1 MDGREL
7 HTTCCIVG
15 GGPAGMMTG
24 FLLARAG
31 IDVIV
36 LEKHKDF
43 FRDFRGDTIHPSTFQ
58 LMHELGLLEDFL
70 RVPHQEISSLSAIFN
85 GHMVHLADFSHLK
98 VARPAI
104 GLMPQWD
111 FLNFIAEQAAK
122 YNSFCL
128 IRQADVTGLLMN
140 HDKITG
146 VKASTPDGPLEVH
159 AKLVIG
165 TDGRQSTVR
174 KAAGLT
180 VIETGAPIDVLW
192 FRLSR
197 HPGDPGQVLGNFSQG
212 RILIL
217 LDRSTYWQC
226 GYIIDKDGYDKI
238 KEEGLNKFR
247 TDLAETCPF
256 LKDRLLELT
265 AWTAIQLLSVKID
278 HLHTWYREGLICI
291 GDAAHAMSPVG
302 GVGINLAIQDAV
314 AAANFLWRPLRDQAD
329 VPMTVLARLQIRR
342 TFPTRITQALQV
354 RIQQGIHHRR
364 QTLEKTGVP
373 LIMRW
378 MEHYPL
384 LRRIPARLIGIG
396 VRPEHVQSPE
406 IRN

>member
-1 MDGREL
+1 
-7 HTTCCIVG
+7 
-15 GGPAGMMTG
+15 
-24 FLLARAG
+24 
-31 IDVIV
+31 
-36 LEKHKDF
+36 
-43 FRDFRGDTIHPSTFQ
+43 
-58 LMHELGLLEDFL
+58 
-70 RVPHQEISSLSAIFN
+70 
-85 GHMVHLADFSHLK
+85 
-98 VARPAI
+98 
-104 GLMPQWD
+104 
-111 FLNFIAEQAAK
+111 
-122 YNSFCL
+122 
-128 IRQADVTGLLMN
+128 
-140 HDKITG
+140 
-146 VKASTPDGPLEVH
+146 VH

-197 HPGDPGQVLGNFSQG
+197 HPDDPGQILGNFSRG

-226 GYIIDKDGYDKI
+226 GYVIDKDGFEKL
-238 KEEGLNKFR
+238 KAEGLNKFR
-247 TDLAETCPF
+247 TDLAETSPF

-265 AWTAIQLLSVKID
+265 AWTDIQLLSVKID
-278 HLHTWYREGLICI
+278 HLHTWYREGVICI

-314 AAANFLWRPLRDQAD
+314 AAANFLWRPLRDEAD

-342 TFPTRITQALQV
+342 TFPTRVIQALQV

-364 QTLEKTGVP
+364 NTLEKTGVP
-373 LIMRW
+373 LFMRW
-378 MEHYPL
+378 AERYPL
-384 LRRIPARLIGIG
+384 LRRIPARLVGMGI
-396 VRPEHVQSPE
+396 RPEHVHSPE

>member
-1 MDGREL
+1 
-7 HTTCCIVG
+7 
-15 GGPAGMMTG
+15 MMTG

-85 GHMVHLADFSHLK
+85 GHTVRLADFSHLK
-98 VARPAI
+98 VALPAI

-111 FLNFIAEQAAK
+111 FLNFMAEQAARYK
-122 YNSFCL
+122 SFCL
-128 IRQADVTGLLMN
+128 IRQADVTGLLTDR
-140 HDKITG
+140 DKITG
-146 VKASTPDGPLEVH
+146 ITATTPDGPLEVH

-174 KAAGLT
+174 TAAGLT

-197 HPGDPGQVLGNFSQG
+197 HPDDPGQILGNFSQG

-226 GYIIDKDGYDKI
+226 GYVIDKDGYDAI

-247 TDLAETCPF
+247 TDLAETSPF

-265 AWTAIQLLSVKID
+265 AWTDIQLLSVKID

-314 AAANFLWRPLRDQAD
+314 AAANLLWRPLRDEAD
-329 VPMTVLARLQIRR
+329 VPLTVLARLQIRR
-342 TFPTRITQALQV
+342 TFPTRVIQALQV
-354 RIQQGIHHRR
+354 RIQQGIKSRR
-364 QTLEKTGVP
+364 KDVEKTAVP
-373 LIMRW
+373 LFMRW
-378 MEHYPL
+378 AERYPF
-384 LRRIPARLIGIG
+384 LRRIPARLVGIG
-396 VRPEHVQSPE
+396 VRPEHVHSPE

>member
-58 LMHELGLLEDFL
+58 LMYELGLLEDFL

-85 GHMVHLADFSHLK
+85 GHEVHLADFSHLK
-98 VARPAI
+98 VARPVI

-111 FLNFIAEQAAK
+111 FLNFIAGQAARYK
-122 YNSFCL
+122 SFSL
-128 IRQADVTGLLMN
+128 IREANVTDLLKDE
-140 HDKITG
+140 DKITG
-146 VKASTPDGPLEVH
+146 VTATTPDGSLEVH

-165 TDGRQSTVR
+165 TDGRQSTIR
-174 KAAGLT
+174 AAAGLS

-197 HPGDPGQVLGNFSQG
+197 HPDDPGQILGNFSRG

-226 GYIIDKDGYDKI
+226 GYVIDKDGYDKL
-238 KEEGLNKFR
+238 KEEGLSKFR
-247 TDLAETCPF
+247 EDLAETSPF
-256 LKDRLLELT
+256 LKDRLLELKD
-265 AWTAIQLLSVKID
+265 WTDIQLLSVKID

-314 AAANFLWRPLRDQAD
+314 AAANFLWRPLRDEAD
-329 VPMTVLARLQIRR
+329 VPLTVLARLQIRR
-342 TFPTRITQALQV
+342 TFPTRVIQALQV
-354 RIQQGIHHRR
+354 RIQQGIHSRR
-364 QTLEKTGVP
+364 KDVEKASVP
-373 LIMRW
+373 LFMRW
-378 MEHYPL
+378 AERYPL
-384 LRRIPARLIGIG
+384 LRRIPARLVGMGI
-396 VRPEHVQSPE
+396 RPEHVHSPE

>member
-1 MDGREL
+1 MDGTEL

-58 LMHELGLLEDFL
+58 LMFELGLLEDFL
-70 RVPHQEISSLSAIFN
+70 RVPHQEISSMSAIFN
-85 GHMVHLADFSHLK
+85 GQEVHLADFSHLK

-111 FLNFIAEQAAK
+111 FLNFIARQAARYK
-122 YNSFCL
+122 SFSL
-128 IRQADVTGLLMN
+128 IREANVTGLLKDE
-140 HDKITG
+140 DKITG
-146 VKASTPDGPLEVH
+146 VTATTPDGSLEVH

-174 KAAGLT
+174 AAAGLS

-197 HPGDPGQVLGNFSQG
+197 HPDDPGQILGNFSRG

-226 GYIIDKDGYDKI
+226 GYVIDKDGYDKL
-238 KEEGLNKFR
+238 KEEGLSKFR
-247 TDLAETCPF
+247 EDLAETSPF
-256 LKDRLLELT
+256 LKDRLLELKD
-265 AWTAIQLLSVKID
+265 WTDIQLLSVKID

-314 AAANFLWRPLRDQAD
+314 AAANFLWQPLRDEAD
-329 VPMTVLARLQIRR
+329 VPLTVLARLQIRR
-342 TFPTRITQALQV
+342 TFPTRVIQALQI
-354 RIQQGIHHRR
+354 RIQQGIKSRR
-364 QTLEKTGVP
+364 KDVEKASVP
-373 LIMRW
+373 LFMRW
-378 MEHYPL
+378 AERYPL
-384 LRRIPARLIGIG
+384 LRRIPARLVGMG
-396 VRPEHVQSPE
+396 VRPEHVHSPE

>member
-70 RVPHQEISSLSAIFN
+70 RVPHQEISSMSAIFN
-85 GHMVHLADFSHLK
+85 GHEVHLADFSHLK
-98 VARPAI
+98 VARPVI

-111 FLNFIAEQAAK
+111 FLNFLAGQAAR
-122 YNSFCL
+122 YNSFSL
-128 IRQADVTGLLMN
+128 IRQADVTGLLKN
-140 HDKITG
+140 EDKITG
-146 VKASTPDGPLEVH
+146 IIATTPDGPLEVH

-174 KAAGLT
+174 KEAGLS
-180 VIETGAPIDVLW
+180 VIDTGAPIDVLW

-197 HPGDPGQVLGNFSQG
+197 RPEDPGQILGNFSRG

-226 GYIIDKDGYDKI
+226 GYIIDKNGYDKL
-238 KEEGLNKFR
+238 KAEGLSKFR
-247 TDLAETCPF
+247 EDLAETSPF

-265 AWTAIQLLSVKID
+265 AWTDIQLLSVKID
-278 HLHTWYREGLICI
+278 HLHTWYQEGLICI

-314 AAANFLWRPLRDQAD
+314 AAANFLWRPLRDEPD
-329 VPMTVLARLQIRR
+329 VPLTVLARLQIRR
-342 TFPTRITQALQV
+342 TFPTRVIQALQV
-354 RIQQGIHHRR
+354 RIQEGISTRR
-364 QTLEKTGVP
+364 KDVEKTTVP
-373 LIMRW
+373 LFMRW
-378 MEHYPL
+378 AERYPF
-384 LRRIPARLIGIG
+384 LRRIPARLVGIG
-396 VRPEHVQSPE
+396 VRPEHVHSPE

>member
-70 RVPHQEISSLSAIFN
+70 RVPHQEVSSLSAIFN
-85 GHMVHLADFSHLK
+85 GHEVHLADFSHLK
-98 VARPAI
+98 VARPVI

-111 FLNFIAEQAAK
+111 FLNFIAGQAARYK
-122 YNSFCL
+122 SFSL

-146 VKASTPDGPLEVH
+146 VTATTPDGPLKVF

-174 KAAGLT
+174 TAADLT

-197 HPGDPGQVLGNFSQG
+197 HPDDPGQILGNFSKG

-217 LDRSTYWQC
+217 LDRSAYWQC
-226 GYIIDKDGYDKI
+226 GYVIDKDGYDRI

-247 TDLAETCPF
+247 TDLAETSPF

-265 AWTAIQLLSVKID
+265 DWTDIQLLSVKID

-314 AAANFLWRPLRDQAD
+314 AAANLLWRPLRDQPD
-329 VPMTVLARLQIRR
+329 VPLTVLARLQIRR
-342 TFPTRITQALQV
+342 TFPTRIIQALQV
-354 RIQQGIHHRR
+354 RIQQGINHRR
-364 QTLEKTGVP
+364 KTLEKTGVP
-373 LIMRW
+373 LFMRLA
-378 MEHYPL
+378 ERYPF
-384 LRRIPARLIGIG
+384 LRRIPARLVGIG
-396 VRPEHVQSPE
+396 VRPEHIHSPE

>member
-70 RVPHQEISSLSAIFN
+70 RVPHQEVSSLSAIFN
-85 GHMVHLADFSHLK
+85 GHKIHFADFSHLK
-98 VARPAI
+98 VAHPVI

-111 FLNFIAEQAAK
+111 FLNFVAEQAAR
-122 YNSFCL
+122 YSCFSL
-128 IRQADVTGLLMN
+128 IRQADVTGLLTN

-146 VKASTPDGPLEVH
+146 VTATTPDGPLEVH

-165 TDGRQSTVR
+165 TDGRQSTIR
-174 KAAGLT
+174 KEAALT

-197 HPGDPGQVLGNFSQG
+197 RNDDPGQVLGNFSRG

-217 LDRSTYWQC
+217 VGRTTYWQC
-226 GYIIDKDGYDKI
+226 GYVIDKDGFEKLKAD
-238 KEEGLNKFR
+238 GLNKFR
-247 TDLAETCPF
+247 MDLAETSPF

-265 AWTAIQLLSVKID
+265 SWTDIQLLSVKID

-314 AAANFLWRPLRDQAD
+314 AAANFLWQPLRDQAD
-329 VPMTVLARLQIRR
+329 VPLTVLARLQIRR
-342 TFPTRITQALQV
+342 TFPTRVTQALQV
-354 RIQQGIHHRR
+354 RIQQEINSRR
-364 QTLEKTGVP
+364 KAGEKTGVP
-373 LIMRW
+373 LFLRW
-378 MEHYPL
+378 VDRFPL
-384 LRRIPARLIGIG
+384 LRRIPAWLVGIG
-396 VRPEHVQSPE
+396 VRPEHVHSPE

>member
-70 RVPHQEISSLSAIFN
+70 QVPHQEVSSLSAVFN
-85 GHMVHLADFSHLK
+85 GQEIHLADFSHLK
-98 VARPAI
+98 VARPVI

-111 FLNFIAEQAAK
+111 FLNFIARQAAR
-122 YNSFCL
+122 YNSFSL

-140 HDKITG
+140 HDKISG
-146 VKASTPDGPLEVH
+146 VTATTPDGPLKVY

-174 KAAGLT
+174 TAADLT

-197 HPGDPGQVLGNFSQG
+197 HPDDPGQILGNFSNG

-247 TDLAETCPF
+247 TDLAETSPF

-265 AWTAIQLLSVKID
+265 DWTDIQLLSVKID

-314 AAANFLWRPLRDQAD
+314 AAANLLWRPLRDQPD
-329 VPMTVLARLQIRR
+329 VPLTVLARLQIRR
-342 TFPTRITQALQV
+342 TFPTRIIQALQV
-354 RIQQGIHHRR
+354 RIQQGVNHRR
-364 QTLEKTGVP
+364 KTLEKTGVP
-373 LIMRW
+373 LLMRW
-378 MEHYPL
+378 ANRYPF
-384 LRRIPARLIGIG
+384 LRRIPARLVGMG
-396 VRPEHVQSPE
+396 VRPEHVHSPE

>member
-7 HTTCCIVG
+7 NTTCCIVG

-85 GHMVHLADFSHLK
+85 GHTVRLADFSHLK
-98 VARPAI
+98 VALPAI

-111 FLNFIAEQAAK
+111 FLNFMAEQAARYK
-122 YNSFCL
+122 SFCL
-128 IRQADVTGLLMN
+128 IRQADVTGLLTDR
-140 HDKITG
+140 DKITG
-146 VKASTPDGPLEVH
+146 ITATTPDGPLEVH

-174 KAAGLT
+174 TAAGLT

-197 HPGDPGQVLGNFSQG
+197 HPDDPGQILGNFSQG

-226 GYIIDKDGYDKI
+226 GYVIDKDGYDAI

-247 TDLAETCPF
+247 TDLAETSPF

-265 AWTAIQLLSVKID
+265 AWTDIQLLSVKID

-329 VPMTVLARLQIRR
+329 VPMTVLARVQIRR
-342 TFPTRITQALQV
+342 TFPTRVIQALQV

-364 QTLEKTGVP
+364 NTLEKTGVP
-373 LIMRW
+373 LFMRLADR
-378 MEHYPL
+378 YPF
-384 LRRIPARLIGIG
+384 LRRIPARLVGMG
-396 VRPEHVQSPE
+396 VRPEHVLSPE

>member
-1 MDGREL
+1 MNGREL

-70 RVPHQEISSLSAIFN
+70 RVPHQEVSSMSAIFN
-85 GHMVHLADFSHLK
+85 GHNVHLADFSHLK
-98 VARPAI
+98 VALPAI

-111 FLNFIAEQAAK
+111 FLNFIAEQAAR
-122 YNSFCL
+122 YNSFSL
-128 IRQADVTGLLMN
+128 IRQADVSGLLMN

-146 VKASTPDGPLEVH
+146 VTATTPDGPLEVH

-174 KAAGLT
+174 KAADLT

-197 HPGDPGQVLGNFSQG
+197 RPDDPGQVLGNFSQG

-247 TDLAETCPF
+247 TDLAETCSF

-265 AWTAIQLLSVKID
+265 DWTGVQLLSVKID

-314 AAANFLWRPLRDQAD
+314 AAANLLWRPLRDQAD

-342 TFPTRITQALQV
+342 TFPTRMTQALQV
-354 RIQQGIHHRR
+354 RIQEGIHHRR
-364 QTLEKTGVP
+364 KKLEKTGVP

-378 MEHYPL
+378 VEHYPL

-396 VRPEHVQSPE
+396 VRPEHIHSPE

>member
-1 MDGREL
+1 MDRREL

-58 LMHELGLLEDFL
+58 LMYELGLLEDFL

-85 GHMVHLADFSHLK
+85 GHEVHLADFSHLK

-111 FLNFIAEQAAK
+111 FLNFIAGQAARYK
-122 YNSFCL
+122 SFSL
-128 IRQADVTGLLMN
+128 IREANVTGLLKDE
-140 HDKITG
+140 DKITG
-146 VKASTPDGPLEVH
+146 VTATTPDGSLEVH

-165 TDGRQSTVR
+165 TDGRQSTIR
-174 KAAGLT
+174 AAAGLS

-197 HPGDPGQVLGNFSQG
+197 HPDDPGQILGNFSRG

-226 GYIIDKDGYDKI
+226 GYVIDKDGYDKL
-238 KEEGLNKFR
+238 KEEGLSKFR
-247 TDLAETCPF
+247 EDLAETSPF
-256 LKDRLLELT
+256 LKDRLLELKD
-265 AWTAIQLLSVKID
+265 WTDIQLLSVKID

-314 AAANFLWRPLRDQAD
+314 AAANFLWRPLRDEAD
-329 VPMTVLARLQIRR
+329 VPLTVLARLQIRR
-342 TFPTRITQALQV
+342 TFPTRVIQALQV
-354 RIQQGIHHRR
+354 RIQQGINSRR
-364 QTLEKTGVP
+364 KDVEKASVP
-373 LIMRW
+373 LFMRW
-378 MEHYPL
+378 AERYPL
-384 LRRIPARLIGIG
+384 LRRIPARLVGMGI
-396 VRPEHVQSPE
+396 RPEHVHSPE

>member
-1 MDGREL
+1 
-7 HTTCCIVG
+7 
-15 GGPAGMMTG
+15 MMTG

-58 LMHELGLLEDFL
+58 LMYELGLLEDFL

-85 GHMVHLADFSHLK
+85 GHEIHLADFSHLK

-111 FLNFIAEQAAK
+111 FLNFLAGQAAR
-122 YNSFCL
+122 YRSFSL
-128 IRQADVTGLLMN
+128 IRQADVTGLLK
-140 HDKITG
+140 HEDKITG
-146 VKASTPDGPLEVH
+146 IIATTPDGPLEVH

-174 KAAGLT
+174 REAGLS
-180 VIETGAPIDVLW
+180 VIETGSPIDVLW

-197 HPGDPGQVLGNFSQG
+197 HPADPGQILGNFSRG

-217 LDRSTYWQC
+217 LDRNTYWQC
-226 GYIIDKDGYDKI
+226 GYVIDKDGYDQFKA
-238 KEEGLNKFR
+238 EGLDKFR
-247 TDLAETCPF
+247 ADLAETSPF
-256 LKDRLLELT
+256 LKDRLLELR
-265 AWTAIQLLSVKID
+265 AWTDVQLLSVKID

-314 AAANFLWRPLRDQAD
+314 AAANFLWQPLRDQGD
-329 VPMTVLARLQIRR
+329 VPLTVLARLQIRR
-342 TFPTRITQALQV
+342 AFPTRVIQALQV
-354 RIQQGIHHRR
+354 RIQRGISTRR
-364 QTLEKTGVP
+364 KATKKTGVP

-378 MEHYPL
+378 AERYPF
-384 LRRIPARLIGIG
+384 LRRIPARLVGIGI
-396 VRPEHVQSPE
+396 RPEHVHSPE

>member
-1 MDGREL
+1 MNGREL
-7 HTTCCIVG
+7 HTNCCIVG

-58 LMHELGLLEDFL
+58 LMYELGLLEDFL
-70 RVPHQEISSLSAIFN
+70 QVPHQEISSMSAIFN
-85 GHMVHLADFSHLK
+85 GHEVHLADFSHLK
-98 VARPAI
+98 VARPVI

-111 FLNFIAEQAAK
+111 FLNFIAGQAARYK
-122 YNSFCL
+122 TFSL
-128 IRQADVTGLLMN
+128 IREANVTGLLKDE
-140 HDKITG
+140 DKITG
-146 VKASTPDGPLEVH
+146 VIATTPDGSLEVH

-165 TDGRQSTVR
+165 TDGRQSTIR
-174 KAAGLT
+174 AAADLS

-197 HPGDPGQVLGNFSQG
+197 HADDPGQILGNFSHG

-226 GYIIDKDGYDKI
+226 GYVIDKDGYDKL

-247 TDLAETCPF
+247 EDLAETSPF
-256 LKDRLLELT
+256 LKDRLLELKD
-265 AWTAIQLLSVKID
+265 WTDIQLLSVKID

-314 AAANFLWRPLRDQAD
+314 AAANFLWRPLREETD
-329 VPMTVLARLQIRR
+329 VPMTVLARLQTRR
-342 TFPTRITQALQV
+342 TFPTRVIQALQV
-354 RIQQGIHHRR
+354 RIQQGINSRR
-364 QTLEKTGVP
+364 KDVEKASIP
-373 LIMRW
+373 LFMRW
-378 MEHYPL
+378 AERFPL
-384 LRRIPARLIGIG
+384 LRRIPARLVGMGI
-396 VRPEHVQSPE
+396 RPEHVHSPE

>member
-58 LMHELGLLEDFL
+58 LMYELGLLEDFL

-85 GHMVHLADFSHLK
+85 GHEIHLADFSHLK

-111 FLNFIAEQAAK
+111 FLNFLAGQAAR
-122 YNSFCL
+122 YRSFSL
-128 IRQADVTGLLMN
+128 IRQADVTGLLK
-140 HDKITG
+140 HEDKITG
-146 VKASTPDGPLEVH
+146 IIATTPDGPLEVH

-174 KAAGLT
+174 REAGLS
-180 VIETGAPIDVLW
+180 VIETGSPIDVLW

-197 HPGDPGQVLGNFSQG
+197 HPADPGQILGNFSRG

-217 LDRSTYWQC
+217 LDRNTYWQC
-226 GYIIDKDGYDKI
+226 GYVIDKDGYDQFKA
-238 KEEGLNKFR
+238 EGLDKFR
-247 TDLAETCPF
+247 ADLAETSPF
-256 LKDRLLELT
+256 LKDRLLELR
-265 AWTAIQLLSVKID
+265 AWTDVQLLSVKID

-314 AAANFLWRPLRDQAD
+314 AAANFLWQPLRDQGD
-329 VPMTVLARLQIRR
+329 VPLTVLARLQIRR
-342 TFPTRITQALQV
+342 AFPTRVIQALQV
-354 RIQQGIHHRR
+354 RIQRGISTRR
-364 QTLEKTGVP
+364 KATKKTGVP

-378 MEHYPL
+378 AERYPF
-384 LRRIPARLIGIG
+384 LRRIPARLVGIGI
-396 VRPEHVQSPE
+396 RPEHVHSPE

>member
-58 LMHELGLLEDFL
+58 LMYELGLLEDFL

-85 GHMVHLADFSHLK
+85 GHEIHLADFSHLK

-111 FLNFIAEQAAK
+111 FLNFLAGQAAR
-122 YNSFCL
+122 YRSFSL
-128 IRQADVTGLLMN
+128 IRQADVTGLLK
-140 HDKITG
+140 HEDKITG
-146 VKASTPDGPLEVH
+146 IIATTPDGPLEVH

-174 KAAGLT
+174 REAGLS
-180 VIETGAPIDVLW
+180 VIETGSPIDVLW

-197 HPGDPGQVLGNFSQG
+197 HPADPGQILGNFSRG

-217 LDRSTYWQC
+217 LDRNTYWQC
-226 GYIIDKDGYDKI
+226 GYVIDKDGYDQFKA
-238 KEEGLNKFR
+238 EGLDKFR
-247 TDLAETCPF
+247 ADLAETSPF
-256 LKDRLLELT
+256 LKDRLLELR
-265 AWTAIQLLSVKID
+265 AWTDVQLLSVKID

-314 AAANFLWRPLRDQAD
+314 AAANFLWQPLRDQGD
-329 VPMTVLARLQIRR
+329 VPLTVLARLQIRR
-342 TFPTRITQALQV
+342 AFPTRVIQALQV
-354 RIQQGIHHRR
+354 RIQRGISTRR
-364 QTLEKTGVP
+364 KATEKTGVP

-378 MEHYPL
+378 AERYPF
-384 LRRIPARLIGIG
+384 LRRIPARLVGIGI
-396 VRPEHVQSPE
+396 RPEHVHSPE

>member
-43 FRDFRGDTIHPSTFQ
+43 YRDFRGDTIHPSTFQ

-70 RVPHQEISSLSAIFN
+70 RVPHQEVSSLSAIFN
-85 GHMVHLADFSHLK
+85 GHEVHLADFSHLK
-98 VARPAI
+98 VARPVI

-111 FLNFIAEQAAK
+111 FLNFIAGQAAR
-122 YNSFCL
+122 YRPFSL
-128 IRQADVTGLLMN
+128 IRQANVTGLLTN
-140 HDKITG
+140 QDKITG
-146 VKASTPDGPLEVH
+146 VTATTPDGPLKVY

-174 KAAGLT
+174 GAAGLT

-197 HPGDPGQVLGNFSQG
+197 HADDPGQILGNFSNG

-226 GYIIDKDGYDKI
+226 GYVIDKDGYDKI

-247 TDLAETCPF
+247 TDLAETSPF

-265 AWTAIQLLSVKID
+265 DWADIQLLSVKID

-329 VPMTVLARLQIRR
+329 VPLTVLARLQIRR
-342 TFPTRITQALQV
+342 TFPTRVIQALQV

-364 QTLEKTGVP
+364 KTSEKTGVP
-373 LIMRW
+373 LFMRW
-378 MEHYPL
+378 AERYPF
-384 LRRIPARLIGIG
+384 LRRIPARLVGMG
-396 VRPEHVQSPE
+396 VRPEHIHSPE